1 VNLYDALM
9 ETGGRTAADGRID
22 GVVVGIV
29 TNNQDE
35 EGMGR
40 VKVRFPWLSDEDE
53 SYWARV
59 LSPASGGGHGIFF
72 LPEVDTEVLVVFAH
86 GDVRFPYVLGSLWN
100 GKEAPPAANDD
111 GKNNLRLIR
120 SRSGHEIRLN
130 DKQDEETV
138 EIVDKSGKNS
148 IVFNT
153 AKNSITIT
161 SDKDITL
168 TAAQGTI
175 TLDAQKVEIKSTAD
189 ANVEAGAGMNIKAA
203 ATMNIK
209 GAMVNIN

>member
-1 VNLYDALM
+1 MNLYDALI
-9 ETGGRTAADGRID
+9 ETGAEQTSHGRVA

-40 VKVRFPWLSDEDE
+40 VKVKFPWLSDADE
-53 SYWARV
+53 SYWARIV
-59 LSPASGGGHGIFF
+59 SPASGGGHGLFF
-72 LPEVDTEVLVVFAH
+72 LPEVDTEVLVVFAQ
-86 GDVRFPYVLGSLWN
+86 GDVRFPYILGSLWN
-100 GKEAPPAANDD
+100 GKDAPPLSNDD
-111 GKNNLRLIR
+111 GENNVRLIR
-120 SRSGHEIRLN
+120 SRSGHEIRLT
-130 DKQDEETV
+130 DKEGGEKV
-138 EIVDKSGKNS
+138 EIIDKSGKNS

-153 AKNSITIT
+153 AENSISIT

-168 TAAQGTI
+168 AAAQGTI
-175 TLDAQKVEIKSTAD
+175 KLDAQKVEIKSSAD
-189 ANVEAGAGMNIKAA
+189 ARVEAGAGLDIKAG

>member
-1 VNLYDALM
+1 MNLYDALM
-9 ETGGRTAADGRID
+9 EKTGVRADDGRVT

-40 VKVRFPWLSDEDE
+40 VKVRFPWLGDEDE

-100 GKEAPPAANDD
+100 GKDAPPASNDD
-111 GKNNLRLIR
+111 GKNNVRLIR
-120 SRSGHEIRLN
+120 SRSGHEIRLT
-130 DKQDEETV
+130 DKEGEERI

-148 IVFNT
+148 IVFDT
-153 AKNSITIT
+153 AKNSVSIN

-168 TAAQGTI
+168 TAARGTI
-175 TLDAQKVEIKSTAD
+175 RLDAQKVEIKSSAD
-189 ANVEAGAGMNIKAA
+189 AKLEAGTGLDIKAA
-203 ATMNIK
+203 ATLNVK
-209 GAMVNIN
+209 GALVNIN

>member
-1 VNLYDALM
+1 VNLFDALIQA
-9 ETGGRTAADGRID
+9 GGHPAADGRVD

-40 VKVRFPWLSDEDE
+40 VKVRFPWLGDEDE
-53 SYWARV
+53 SHWARV

-72 LPEVDTEVLVVFAH
+72 LPEVDTEVLVVFGH

-100 GKEAPPAANDD
+100 GKDAPPASNDD
-111 GKNNLRLIR
+111 GKNNVRLIR
-120 SRSGHEIRLN
+120 SRSGHEIRLT
-130 DKQDEETV
+130 DKEGGEKI

-148 IVFNT
+148 IVFDT
-153 AKNSITIT
+153 AKNSISIT

-168 TAAQGTI
+168 AAAQGTI
-175 TLDAQKVEIKSTAD
+175 RLDAQKVEIKSSAD
-189 ANVEAGAGMNIKAA
+189 AKVEAGAGLDIKAA
-203 ATMNIK
+203 ATMNVK
-209 GAMVNIN
+209 GATVNIN

>member
-1 VNLYDALM
+1 MNLYDALI
-9 ETGGRTAADGRID
+9 ETGARANSVGRVT

-53 SYWARV
+53 SYWARIV
-59 LSPASGGGHGIFF
+59 SPGSGGGHGIFF

-100 GKEAPPAANDD
+100 GKDAPPLSNDD
-111 GKNNLRLIR
+111 GENNVRLIR
-120 SRSGHEIRLN
+120 SRSGHEIRLT
-130 DKQDEETV
+130 DEANGEKI

-148 IVFNT
+148 IVFDT
-153 AKNSITIT
+153 TKNSISIT

-175 TLDAQKVEIKSTAD
+175 KLDAQKIEINSTAD
-189 ANVEAGAGMNIKAA
+189 ARMEAGAGLDIKAS

>member
-1 VNLYDALM
+1 MNLYDALM
-9 ETGGRTAADGRID
+9 ETGGRAASDGRVE

-40 VKVRFPWLSDEDE
+40 VKVRFPWLGDEDE

-59 LSPASGGGHGIFF
+59 LSPASGEGHGIFF

-100 GKEAPPAANDD
+100 GKDAPPVSNDD
-111 GKNNLRLIR
+111 GENNVRLIR
-120 SRSGHEIRLN
+120 SRSGHEIRLT
-130 DKQDEETV
+130 DTEGEEKI
-138 EIVDKSGKNS
+138 EIVDKTGRNS
-148 IVFNT
+148 IVFDT
-153 AKNSITIT
+153 ANNSISIT

-168 TAAQGTI
+168 TAPQGAI
-175 TLDAQKVEIKSTAD
+175 TLDAQKVEIKSSAD
-189 ANVEAGAGMNIKAA
+189 ARMEAGAGLDIKAG
-203 ATMNIK
+203 ATMNVK